1 MFRILLPIIN
11 LLYYV
16 LFILILARVILS
28 WVNVSSYQLY
38 QIRDLVFRL
47 TEPILA
53 PVRRLLPATG
63 GIDFSPMIVLIGAW
77 FLRSLL
83 IQLLF

>member
-1 MFRILLPIIN
+1 MFGILFTIIN
-11 LLYYV
+11 LLYYA
-16 LFILILARVILS
+16 LFILILARIILS

-38 QIRDLVFRL
+38 KIRDLVFRL

-53 PVRRLLPATG
+53 PVRRLLPSTAG
-63 GIDFSPMIVLIGAW
+63 FDFSPMIVLIGAW

-83 IQLLF
+83 IQILF

>member
-1 MFRILLPIIN
+1 MFGILLTIIN
-11 LLYYV
+11 LLYYI

-28 WVNVSSYQLY
+28 WVNVNSYTVY
-38 QIRDLVFRL
+38 QIRDVVFRL

-53 PVRRLLPATG
+53 PVRRMMPSTG
-63 GIDFSPMIVLIGAW
+63 GIDFSPMIVLLAAW

-83 IQLLF
+83 IQIIF